1 MSLQLAAAERS
12 RQYLIAE
19 ISRVLAHLESAA
31 ATYDGSFASSEAAPT
46 RPPGSSAQPS
56 ADNGSGRRS
65 PALMALV
72 EALRLS
78 AFERDLLLLCVA
90 AEIDAR
96 ANDLCAR
103 LQPAQP
109 YPTFALALATLDEP
123 HWSAIGPSSPLR
135 HWRLL
140 HIVGDSGALAHRRL
154 RADERVVH
162 HLIGLDYLDP
172 ELAPFVRPL
181 SGRGVDAPDTW
192 LVKRLRGLLDDGPVV
207 LAGDDAGKKRALAAA
222 LAAETGR
229 PAFSVRSEEI
239 PVSPQERAVLARLWE
254 REVAFTGTLL
264 LVDCDDNIAFAAAFA
279 EELRAP
285 VLLAV
290 PEAPIGLE
298 RPHGRIEVNRP
309 RWQISGTDRSRASRV
324 AVGDLAQRIEPL
336 ATWDDIVLPP
346 HQLQT
351 LREVGLHV
359 RYADRVYREWGM
371 ARKSSRGLGISALFA
386 GASGTG
392 KTMAAEVLANDLGL
406 DLYRIDLSTVVS
418 KYVGE
423 TEKNLRRVFD
433 AAEDAGV
440 ILLFDEADALFG
452 KRSEVRDSHDRYA
465 NIEVSYL
472 LQRMES
478 YAGLAILTTNLKQAL
493 DPAFLRRLRF
503 VVQFPFPDA
512 SQRAEIWRRT
522 FPELLPRYELDVH
535 RLSQLNVAGGNIR
548 NIALNAAF
556 LAASN
561 GGAVTMA
568 HLLQASRGE
577 YAKLE
582 KPLSEAEIRGWT

>member
-1 MSLQLAAAERS
+1 MNTPPAAERS
-12 RQYLIAE
+12 RRILVTE
-19 ISRVLAHLESAA
+19 IDRVLAQLESAA
-31 ATYDGSFASSEAAPT
+31 ASHDPTLAPSATHARPTAPSRQPHTDDGT
-46 RPPGSSAQPS
+46 VHRPP
-56 ADNGSGRRS
+56 
-65 PALMALV
+65 ALEALV
-72 EALRLS
+72 QAFRLS
-78 AFERDLLLLCVA
+78 PFERDLLVLCVA
-90 AEIDAR
+90 AEIDPR

-109 YPTFALALATLDEP
+109 YPTFALALATLCEP

-140 HIVGDSGALAHRRL
+140 DLAGDFGPLTNRRL

-162 HLIGLDYLDP
+162 HLTGLDYLDP
-172 ELAPFVRPL
+172 QLAPLVRTLP
-181 SGRGVDAPDTW
+181 RGHA
-192 LVKRLRGLLDDGPVV
+192 LRGLLDHRPVV
-207 LAGDDAGKKRALAAA
+207 LAGDDAGAKRVLAAA
-222 LAAETGR
+222 LAADTGR
-229 PAFSVRSEEI
+229 PAFSLRSEEI
-239 PVSPQERAVLARLWE
+239 PAQPQERALLARLWE
-254 REVAFTGTLL
+254 REVAFTGALL
-264 LVDCDDNIAFAAAFA
+264 LVDCDENAALAASLA

-285 VLLAV
+285 ILLSAI
-290 PEAPIGLE
+290 EAPLGLE
-298 RPHGRIEVNRP
+298 RPHGRMEVNRP
-309 RWQISGTDRSRASRV
+309 RWQISGTERRRASR
-324 AVGDLAQRIEPL
+324 VGDLAQWIEPL

-346 HQLQT
+346 HHLQT
-351 LREVGLHV
+351 LREIGLHV

-371 ARKSSRGLGISALFA
+371 ARKSARGLGISALFT
-386 GASGTG
+386 GPSGTG

-406 DLYRIDLSTVVS
+406 DLYRVDLSTVVS

-478 YAGLAILTTNLKQAL
+478 YAGLAILTTNLKQSL
-493 DPAFLRRLRF
+493 DTAFLRRLRF

-512 SQRAEIWRRT
+512 SQRAEIWRRV
-522 FPELLPRYELDVH
+522 FPDVLPRYELDIY

-561 GGAVTMA
+561 GGAVTMG

-582 KPLSEAEIRGWT
+582 KPLSESEIRGW

>member
-1 MSLQLAAAERS
+1 MSTPSAAERS
-12 RQYLIAE
+12 RRALVSE
-19 ISRVLAHLESAA
+19 VGRVLAQLESASA
-31 ATYDGSFASSEAAPT
+31 SRDTSLTPSVATPVRSPAP
-46 RPPGSSAQPS
+46 SAQPHK
-56 ADNGSGRRS
+56 DDEIGHRP
-65 PALMALV
+65 PALEALV
-72 EALRLS
+72 QAFRLS
-78 AFERDLLLLCVA
+78 SFERDLLVLCVA
-90 AEIDAR
+90 AEIDPR

-109 YPTFALALATLDEP
+109 YPTFALALATLCEP

-135 HWRLL
+135 HWCLL
-140 HIVGDSGALAHRRL
+140 DLGGDFGPLTDRRL

-162 HLIGLDYLDP
+162 HLTGLDYLDP
-172 ELAPFVRPL
+172 QLAPLVRTLP
-181 SGRGVDAPDTW
+181 RGVANAPDTS
-192 LVKRLRGLLDDGPVV
+192 LVEELRGFLDNGPVV
-207 LAGDDAGKKRALAAA
+207 LAGDDAGAKRELAVALAAH
-222 LAAETGR
+222 TGR
-229 PAFSVRSEEI
+229 PAFSLRSEEI
-239 PVSPQERAVLARLWE
+239 PGQPQDRALLARLWE
-254 REVAFTGTLL
+254 REVAFTGALL
-264 LVDCDDNIAFAAAFA
+264 LIDCDDNAAVAATFAK
-279 EELRAP
+279 ELHAP
-285 VLLAV
+285 ILLSAL
-290 PEAPIGLE
+290 EAPLGLE

-309 RWQISGTDRSRASRV
+309 RWQISGTERRRASRV
-324 AVGDLAQRIEPL
+324 AIGDLAQRIEPL

-346 HQLQT
+346 HHLQT
-351 LREVGLHV
+351 LREVRLHV

-371 ARKSSRGLGISALFA
+371 ARKSARGLGISALFT
-386 GASGTG
+386 GPSGTG

-406 DLYRIDLSTVVS
+406 DLYRVDLSTVVS
-418 KYVGE
+418 KYIGE

-478 YAGLAILTTNLKQAL
+478 YAGLAILTTNLKQSL
-493 DPAFLRRLRF
+493 DTAFLRRLRF

-512 SQRAEIWRRT
+512 SQRAEIWRRV
-522 FPELLPRYELDVH
+522 FPDLLPRYELDIY

-582 KPLSEAEIRGWT
+582 KPLSESEIRGWA

>member
-1 MSLQLAAAERS
+1 
-12 RQYLIAE
+12 
-19 ISRVLAHLESAA
+19 
-31 ATYDGSFASSEAAPT
+31 
-46 RPPGSSAQPS
+46 
-56 ADNGSGRRS
+56 
-65 PALMALV
+65 MALV
-72 EALRLS
+72 QALRLS

-90 AEIDAR
+90 AELDPR

-109 YPTFALALATLDEP
+109 HPTFALALATLSEP

-135 HWRLL
+135 HWRLIDL
-140 HIVGDSGALAHRRL
+140 AGDFGSLAHRRL

-172 ELAPFVRPL
+172 ELASLVRPL
-181 SGRGVDAPDTW
+181 FRRDVDAADAS
-192 LVKRLRGLLDDGPVV
+192 LVEQLRGILEDGPVV
-207 LAGDDAGKKRALAAA
+207 LAGDDASKKRALAVA
-222 LAAETGR
+222 LAANTGR
-229 PAFSVRSEEI
+229 AAFSVRSEEI
-239 PVSPQERAVLARLWE
+239 PASPQERAVLARLWE
-254 REVAFTGTLL
+254 REVAFTGALL
-264 LVDCDDNIAFAAAFA
+264 LVDCDDGIPTAAAFV
-279 EELRAP
+279 EELRVP
-285 VLLAV
+285 VLLAA

-386 GASGTG
+386 GPSGTG

-406 DLYRIDLSTVVS
+406 DLYRVDLSTVVS

-433 AAEDAGV
+433 AAEDAAV

-478 YAGLAILTTNLKQAL
+478 YAGLAILTTNLRQSL

-512 SQRAEIWRRT
+512 SPRAEIWRRI
-522 FPELLPRYELDVH
+522 FPDLLPRYELDVH

-582 KPLSEAEIRGWT
+582 KPLSESEIRGWA